1 MRHRVYF
8 HPACHT
14 SYTLLKSFNG
24 IELYADLVDVSKDPT
39 LVITKRVL
47 TVPLIET
54 SGKFVYG
61 GPIDIDLAIR
71 YLKGEKF
78 SLDVKDP
85 FESLGIAVVDSSAAS
100 SIVLSSGSLKPL
112 LYFDDFI
119 KAATGLNFDPDEDRK
134 FRDLL
139 EQIEKRESEF
149 IEKWERKMV
158 ATLAYNII
166 RERLYLG
173 LKPEASY
180 EDVLLWFEAKTS
192 LGRVGVPYFDRVEHL
207 KKVSE
212 NISAYISERK
222 DKINERLEN
231 EISEIRSFFLK

>member
-1 MRHRVYF
+1 MQHRVYF

-24 IELYADLVDVSKDPT
+24 IERYADLVDVSKDPT

-61 GPIDIDLAIR
+61 GPIDIELAVR
-71 YLKGEKF
+71 YLKGERV
-78 SLDVKDP
+78 SLEVKDP
-85 FESLGIAVVDSSAAS
+85 FESLGIAVVDSSAVS

-119 KAATGLNFDPDEDRK
+119 KAATGLNFDPEGERK
-134 FRDLL
+134 LRELL

-149 IEKWERKMV
+149 IEKWERKMT

-180 EDVLLWFEAKTS
+180 EDVLLWLEAKTS
-192 LGRVGVPYFDRVEHL
+192 FGRVGVPYFDRVERL

-222 DKINERLEN
+222 DKIREKLEN
-231 EISEIRSFFLK
+231 EIKEIRSFFLK